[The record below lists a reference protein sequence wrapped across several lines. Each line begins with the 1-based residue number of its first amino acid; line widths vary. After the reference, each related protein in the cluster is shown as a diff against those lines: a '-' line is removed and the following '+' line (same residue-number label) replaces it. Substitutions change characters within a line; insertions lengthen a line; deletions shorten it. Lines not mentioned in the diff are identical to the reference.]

1 MKKNPLIAVTLFAIL
16 LSFISCHDSQQEII
30 LEIHPSEVNLLKGEF
45 YDLNTWNS
53 MWDDNLSV
61 VWSSSNSSIVSVDE
75 TGKIH
80 ALQEGEAQIIA
91 QTENASASCNV
102 VVEFDSLMCPSNL
115 YLTLGEKLNLES
127 PNYFYNFAS
136 HTYTDL
142 RPIVLTSSN
151 EEVIG
156 ITAQGEVEAKSIGKA
171 VITITAGEVLSASC
185 EIIVTGKENG
195 YTWVDLGLSV
205 KWATM
210 NVGATKPEEWGDK
223 FAWGETQP
231 KKTYFLNNYKWYN
244 GSNYTKYYTNDKKI
258 VLEAADDAATANWG
272 GAWRIPTKE
281 EQEELINNCT
291 WELIT
296 EEGITIGFKVTSKL
310 NGSSIFLPTAG
321 YRMGAGVTYS
331 RGAYWSS
338 NPVDTRAWSLQC
350 HIDDCSVVSH
360 IENRHYGLSVR
371 PVVE

>member
-1 MKKNPLIAVTLFAIL
+1 TSNYGISKGKVPRFFISIHGQSGANSQKTNNFMKKNPLIAVTLFAIL

-185 EIIVTGKENG
+185 F
-195 YTWVDLGLSV
+195 LLPLLLSLH
-205 KWATM
+205 
-210 NVGATKPEEWGDK
+210 
-223 FAWGETQP
+223 
-231 KKTYFLNNYKWYN
+231 FLH
-244 GSNYTKYYTNDKKI
+244 S
-258 VLEAADDAATANWG
+258 L
-272 GAWRIPTKE
+272 
-281 EQEELINNCT
+281 L
-291 WELIT
+291 
-296 EEGITIGFKVTSKL
+296 
-310 NGSSIFLPTAG
+310 LPHT
-321 YRMGAGVTYS
+321 
-331 RGAYWSS
+331 
-338 NPVDTRAWSLQC
+338 LQA
-350 HIDDCSVVSH
+350 S
-360 IENRHYGLSVR
+360 
-371 PVVE
+371 